1 MAKELK
7 TTFRIASFGMVEGI
21 GGFWIADQEAVQS
34 GAQADG
40 FFFKGKTTSPLF
52 DAIRTPSVAY
62 CIALR
67 LQDGQRAYGDCMTVA
82 NLGLGGR
89 PDPALAY
96 LAGLVERGWGAAGA
110 AVLVLAG
117 LYFLAGR

>member
-40 FFFKGKTTSPLF
+40 FFFKGKTTSPL
-52 DAIRTPSVAY
+52 
-62 CIALR
+62 
-67 LQDGQRAYGDCMTVA
+67 
-82 NLGLGGR
+82 
-89 PDPALAY
+89 
-96 LAGLVERGWGAAGA
+96 
-110 AVLVLAG
+110 
-117 LYFLAGR
+117 